1 MYVASSYDLPSLN
14 DVYIKS
20 KDGYYH
26 ADYFDISLYDGYS
39 WSDTTTVDI
48 EFGTNT
54 TPELRNP
61 SDGNTIPEHSIPLSV
76 PMNDA
81 PSANI
86 SATTITR
93 MNMS

>member
-1 MYVASSYDLPSLN
+1 MMYISSQM
-14 DVYIKS
+14 
-20 KDGYYH
+20 DGYYH

-61 SDGNTIPEHSIPLSV
+61 SDGNTISGTVNGTIRPT
-76 PMNDA
+76 NNA